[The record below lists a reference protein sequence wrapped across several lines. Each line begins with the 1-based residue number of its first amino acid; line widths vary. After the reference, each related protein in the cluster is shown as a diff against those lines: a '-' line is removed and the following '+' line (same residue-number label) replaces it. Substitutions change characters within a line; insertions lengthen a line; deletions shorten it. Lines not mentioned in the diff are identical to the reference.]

1 MCFSLLFQSINHAI
15 SHHPIQHT
23 RGTGLLFFS
32 CIHSVYATSPVIT
45 EQPFQSSDPLSSHHT
60 TTVLEVFIS
69 KHHSSDVVYMPNRSH
84 KIHFLSEEANI
95 LNLRQEE
102 KWERSHILKL
112 LPFFVRTSP
121 YEISEKKGR
130 NVPDEEEQWNF
141 LLWRQSDVCF
151 QGMGLLTF

>member
-1 MCFSLLFQSINHAI
+1 MLLSIILEYQSCHLSP
-15 SHHPIQHT
+15 SHSTYQGNRPFI
-23 RGTGLLFFS
+23 LLT
-32 CIHSVYATSPVIT
+32 Y
-45 EQPFQSSDPLSSHHT
+45 PFGICYLSSNHWVA

-112 LPFFVRTSP
+112 LPFFVRTSL

-141 LLWRQSDVCF
+141 LLWR
-151 QGMGLLTF
+151 